1 MKSLIMENA
10 PTKDAPQSLLDK
22 LAIGLAGVCAVH
34 CLLTPV
40 LVVLLPIVA
49 TSFFVHED
57 FHLWMLFGVLPTTTL
72 AVFMGCRKHKDRW
85 VGLFSVVGLCLLVSV
100 VVSERMHNASHGAA
114 VAGEAHCEDCARDL
128 SESPLPVKK
137 AAWVNTVGGLFLV
150 GAHVR
155 NFRLCRRRGCCH
167 GCEA

>member
-1 MKSLIMENA
+1 MENL
-10 PTKDAPQSLLDK
+10 QSKEPSHGLVDK
-22 LAIGLAGVCAVH
+22 LAIGMAGVCAVH

-49 TSFFVHED
+49 TSFFVHKD
-57 FHLWMLFGVLPTTTL
+57 FHLWMLFGVLPTTTF

-85 VGLFSVVGLCLLVSV
+85 VLLLSAVGLCLLVSV

-114 VAGEAHCEDCARDL
+114 AGGEPHCEDCVRDF
-128 SESPLPVKK
+128 SESPLPQEK
-137 AAWVNTVGGLFLV
+137 AAWVNTVGGFFLV

-155 NFRLCRRRGCCH
+155 NFRLCRRKKCCH
-167 GCEA
+167 NH

>member
-1 MKSLIMENA
+1 MENA
-10 PTKDAPQSLLDK
+10 STKDAPQRLLDK

-49 TSFFVHED
+49 TSFFVHKD
-57 FHLWMLFGVLPTTTL
+57 FHLWMLFGVLPTTTF

-85 VGLFSVVGLCLLVSV
+85 VVLCSLVGLSLLVSV
-100 VVSERMHNASHGAA
+100 VVSERIRNASHGAG
-114 VAGEAHCEDCARDL
+114 VNGEPHCEDCARDL
-128 SESPLPVKK
+128 SESPLPLKK
-137 AAWVNTVGGLFLV
+137 AAWINTLGGVFLV

-155 NFRLCRRRGCCH
+155 NFRLCRRQKCCH
-167 GCEA
+167 NH